1 MTSQNCMKQDNK
13 QETESTSLKPNLHS
27 LKVLRT
33 DFYEIIP
40 LSGDYIIVIGDTV
53 AGAYSFSSM
62 EEAEDY
68 VIFNYENLRAGLYHE
83 TTT

>member
-1 MTSQNCMKQDNK
+1 MKRGNK
-13 QETESTSLKPNLHS
+13 RGTKSTSLKHSLHN

-53 AGAYSFSSM
+53 AGAYTFSSM

>member
-1 MTSQNCMKQDNK
+1 MKK
-13 QETESTSLKPNLHS
+13 SRVK
-27 LKVLRT
+27 RT

-40 LSGDYIIVIGDTV
+40 YRGDYIIVIGDTV

-68 VIFNYENLRAGLYHE
+68 VIWNYENLRAGLYHE

>member
-1 MTSQNCMKQDNK
+1 M
-13 QETESTSLKPNLHS
+13 
-27 LKVLRT
+27 LRT

-53 AGAYSFSSM
+53 AGVYTFSSI

-68 VIFNYENLRAGLYHE
+68 VIWNYEELASNSE
-83 TTT
+83 V

>member
-1 MTSQNCMKQDNK
+1 MKK
-13 QETESTSLKPNLHS
+13 SRVK
-27 LKVLRT
+27 RT

-40 LSGDYIIVIGDTV
+40 HLGGYIIVIGDTV

-68 VIFNYENLRAGLYHE
+68 VIFNYERLVKA
-83 TTT
+83 

>member
-1 MTSQNCMKQDNK
+1 MKK
-13 QETESTSLKPNLHS
+13 SRVK
-27 LKVLRT
+27 RT

-40 LSGDYIIVIGDTV
+40 YLGDYIIVIGDTV

-68 VIFNYENLRAGLYHE
+68 VIWNYENLRAGLYHE
-83 TTT
+83 ATT